1 MDANTIGV
9 LGEYVPRF
17 IAAIVILIVGWFVS
31 VMVSRG
37 VSRAIKKTN
46 AMRKIAG
53 WFSDAEVEEPV
64 RLALWTSRGVFAL
77 LMLFVLV
84 AFFQTLGLTVVTEPI
99 TRFLNQVFEYAPRLI
114 GPAVLVVAAWLSATL
129 LRFGVKRGLRVTK
142 LDQRIGAEAGLE
154 STEQTSLSN
163 TLGDT
168 AYWLTLLLFLPAV
181 LGALNLGGLLQPVQT
196 MIDKV
201 LGFLPNILAA
211 AVIVVV
217 GWLVARILQR
227 LVSNLLAAIGADK
240 LGDRVGLKAALGKTP
255 LSSLIGLIVYI
266 LTLVPVLVAG
276 LNALQLEAIT
286 RPASE
291 MLNAI
296 LGAFPS
302 IFAALLVL
310 AIAYVVGRIVGSMA
324 SNVLN
329 AAGFDSILVRL
340 GIGREPKKGEQTPS
354 GIVGYLVIV
363 VIMLFATI
371 EALDLIGFAVLA
383 RLVSE
388 FLVFA
393 GQVILGLIIFA
404 IGLYL
409 ANLAANTVRA
419 TNINQAE
426 LLSFASRIA
435 ILVLAGAIGLRQMG
449 VANEIITIGFGLLFG
464 TVAVAAAVAF
474 GIGGRAFATN
484 VIAQWEET
492 LKSKSSEPVK
502 GSRKREED
510 ADKGQEAS

>member
-1 MDANTIGV
+1 MDASDFGI

-17 IAAIVILIVGWFVS
+17 IGAVAILIVGWTVS
-31 VMVSRG
+31 AVVARG
-37 VSRAIKKTN
+37 VRSAIRDTN
-46 AMRKIAG
+46 AMRRVAG
-53 WFSDAEVEEPV
+53 WFSDAQVDEPV
-64 RLALWTSRGVFAL
+64 RMALWTSRGVFAL
-77 LMLFVLV
+77 LMLFVIV

-114 GPAVLVVAAWLSATL
+114 GPAILVVGALVSATL
-129 LRFGVKRGLRVTK
+129 LRYGVKRGLRATK
-142 LDQRIGAEAGLE
+142 IDQRIGTEAGFE
-154 STEQTSLSN
+154 SSEQSSLSN

-168 AYWLTLLLFLPAV
+168 AYWLVLLLFLPAV
-181 LGALNLGGLLQPVQT
+181 LGALNLDGLLQPVQT

-211 AVIVVV
+211 AVIILV

-227 LVSNLLAAIGADK
+227 LVTNLLAAIGADN

-255 LSSLIGLIVYI
+255 LSSLVGLIVYV

-276 LNALQLEAIT
+276 LNALQLDAIT

-310 AIAYVVGRIVGSMA
+310 AIAYVVGRIVGGMA

-329 AAGFDSILVRL
+329 AAGFDSIPARL
-340 GIGREPKKGEQTPS
+340 GVGRKPKKGEQTPS
-354 GIVGYLVIV
+354 AIVGYLVV
-363 VIMLFATI
+363 VAIMLFATI
-371 EALDLIGFAVLA
+371 EAMDLVGFTVLA

-393 GQVILGLIIFA
+393 GQVVLGLIIFA

-464 TVAVAAAVAF
+464 TVAVASAIAF
-474 GIGGRAFATN
+474 GIGGRGFATK
-484 VIAQWEET
+484 VVEQWEES
-492 LKSKSSEPVK
+492 LNAKSSTSK
-502 GSRKREED
+502 TGSKRSRDD
-510 ADKGQEAS
+510 AGKK